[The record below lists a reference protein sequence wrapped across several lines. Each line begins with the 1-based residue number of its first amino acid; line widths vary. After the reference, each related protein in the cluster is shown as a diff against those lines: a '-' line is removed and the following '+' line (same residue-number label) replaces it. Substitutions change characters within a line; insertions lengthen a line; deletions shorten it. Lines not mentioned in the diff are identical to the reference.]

1 MNGAKYIGLHL
12 KLVLVEL
19 DVVSVLFARHSL
31 RLFQRL
37 SFHPVLTPAVK
48 FHSCSS
54 QVHCDFMH
62 TGVRFCRLEINW
74 CERSAIDFLV
84 DGWCLPWWWAGGGV
98 GGVRQVWVDRTPGR
112 VKLIILISDHQ
123 WLPVKMMKMAM
134 MMITS
139 SLEEPTTSTEVWLS
153 IKRFSCVEHFA
164 GTWWWRW
171 WWCWLWWL

>member
-54 QVHCDFMH
+54 QVNCDFMH
-62 TGVRFCRLEINW
+62 TGVR
-74 CERSAIDFLV
+74 SID
-84 DGWCLPWWWAGGGV
+84 
-98 GGVRQVWVDRTPGR
+98 
-112 VKLIILISDHQ
+112 VKDLLLIS
-123 WLPVKMMKMAM
+123 WLMVDVD
-134 MMITS
+134 
-139 SLEEPTTSTEVWLS
+139 LGDEQGEVYG
-153 IKRFSCVEHFA
+153 E
-164 GTWWWRW
+164 
-171 WWCWLWWL
+171 

>member
-54 QVHCDFMH
+54 QVNCDFMH

-74 CERSAIDFLV
+74 CERSAHWFL
-84 DGWCLPWWWAGGGV
+84 G
-98 GGVRQVWVDRTPGR
+98 
-112 VKLIILISDHQ
+112 
-123 WLPVKMMKMAM
+123 
-134 MMITS
+134 
-139 SLEEPTTSTEVWLS
+139 
-153 IKRFSCVEHFA
+153 
-164 GTWWWRW
+164 
-171 WWCWLWWL
+171 WWLMSTLVMSRARCRGSKAGLGRSDVRPCQTDHFNQWSSMIISEDDEDGEDEDDDDDNLLPGGADDLDGGLAFYQTL